1 MARKPNTRRKVY
13 GAKLHGRSRITNGS
27 TLLPTIDGRSL
38 WARRFRD
45 LISLHESD
53 IAPDGAISTAKKSII
68 RRAATLSIELEHLE
82 MRFASSEASA
92 ADLLLYSRLAN
103 TLRRLL
109 ESVGIERQMHDV
121 TPSIDEYLASQGLKR
136 GEVME
141 VE

>member
-1 MARKPNTRRKVY
+1 MRTRR
-13 GAKLHGRSRITNGS
+13 AH
-27 TLLPTIDGRSL
+27 
-38 WARRFRD
+38 
-45 LISLHESD
+45 
-53 IAPDGAISTAKKSII
+53 APSAAERSII
-68 RRAATLSIELEHLE
+68 RRAATLNVECEHLE

-109 ESVGIERQMHDV
+109 EAVGIERQMQDV

>member
-1 MARKPNTRRKVY
+1 MTRKPNTRRQVY

-53 IAPDGAISTAKKSII
+53 IGPEDAISAAKKSIV
-68 RRAATLSIELEHLE
+68 RRAATLTVELEHLE
-82 MRFASSEASA
+82 VKFATSEAT
-92 ADLLLYSRLAN
+92 ADQLLLYSRLSN

-109 ESVGIERQMHDV
+109 ESVGLERQMHDV

-136 GEVME
+136 GEGIE